1 MTIKNSQDQD
11 KPMVSNMP
19 NQLSTRIQRHLTK
32 IYESVDLEQSIEEI
46 TEHLL
51 NIMRLDQTAEAPLAH
66 RNHWDQ
72 GDIALICYGDSLLQ
86 KNEKPLHTLAGFLDG
101 YLADTISMVHI
112 LPFFPWTSD
121 DGFAVQDYTVV
132 NEFLGDWGD
141 IADIAVNF
149 KLMGDLVIN
158 HGSSHS
164 VWFDN
169 FKQGLHPGRDF
180 YFTALPSDDLSSV
193 VRPRT
198 SPLLQRIDTNEGP
211 RWVWCTF
218 SHDQIDFDFRN
229 PEVLKAFVEIIR
241 LHLDKGVQVF
251 RLDAVAFLWKE
262 VGSSSINLAETHEV
276 VRLLR
281 TLIEHAA
288 DGAMI
293 ITETNIPNEENL
305 AYFGNAN
312 EAHAI
317 YNFSLP
323 PLLVYALISGDS
335 HYLRQWLMTL
345 PPAQFGTTYFN
356 FLASHDGIGL
366 RPVEGLLSD
375 EEVDAFIRTMERSG
389 GLVSWRAGAGG
400 VRKAYEINIT
410 LMDALHGTIKGPDGF
425 AFKRFVCAHAV
436 MLALEGIPAFYI
448 HSLLGTRNDHQAVD
462 RLGYNRAINRH
473 QWDYE
478 VLGRHLAHPD
488 SPNSQVLEALKRI
501 IVIRRKQPAFHPN
514 ATQYTLQLGPGLFG
528 FWRQSSDR
536 NQSIFCLFNL
546 TNTDQ
551 SIPVSEL
558 NLVLLSDWFDLISK
572 APIEAGTGEL
582 EFKPYGFKW
591 ISNRID

>member
-1 MTIKNSQDQD
+1 VIIKNLRRQDNMTI
-11 KPMVSNMP
+11 MNMLNP
-19 NQLSTRIQRHLTK
+19 LHARLEQHLVK
-32 IYESVDLEQSIEEI
+32 IYDSIELEQSTSDLA
-46 TEHLL
+46 TELL
-51 NIMRLDQTAEAPLAH
+51 ALMRLEPCAEPPIAH
-66 RNHWDQ
+66 LNLWDQ
-72 GDIALICYGDSLLQ
+72 SDVALICYGDSLLS
-86 KNEKPLHTLAGFLDG
+86 KDERPLHTLLGFLDN
-101 YLADTISMVHI
+101 YLSDAISMVHI

-132 NEFLGDWGD
+132 NDFLGDWDD
-141 IADIAVNF
+141 IAAIATNF

-169 FKQGLHPGRDF
+169 FKQGLNPGKDF
-180 YFTALPSDDLSSV
+180 YFTALPTDDLSQV

-198 SPLLQRIDTNEGP
+198 SPLLQRVDTVDGP

-229 PEVLKAFVEIIR
+229 PEVLKTFVEIIR
-241 LHLDKGVQVF
+241 LHLDKGVRVF
-251 RLDAVAFLWKE
+251 RLDAVAFLWKQ
-262 VGSSSINLAETHEV
+262 VGSSSINLTETHEV

-281 TLIEHAA
+281 TLIEHAV

-323 PLLVYALISGDS
+323 PLLVYSLISGDS

-375 EEVDAFIRTMERSG
+375 GEVDAFIRTMERSG

-410 LMDALHGTIKGPDGF
+410 LMDALQGTVKGPDEFGF
-425 AFKRFVCAHAV
+425 ARFICAHAV
-436 MLALEGIPAFYI
+436 MLALEGIPAIYI
-448 HSLLGTRNDHQAVD
+448 HSLLGTRNDHLAVE

-478 VLGRHLAHPD
+478 QLTQHLIHSE
-488 SPNSQVLEALKRI
+488 SPNAQVLAALKTI
-501 IVIRRKQPAFHPN
+501 IRLRKLQPAFHPN
-514 ATQYTLQLGPGLFG
+514 ATQYTLQLGAGLFG
-528 FWRQSSDR
+528 FWRQSNDR
-536 NQSIFCLFNL
+536 RQSIFCLYNL
-546 TNTDQ
+546 TRETQ
-551 SIPVSEL
+551 RVAVSEL
-558 NLVLLSDWFDLISK
+558 NLVVLSDWYDLISDEVVEVG
-572 APIEAGTGEL
+572 AGEL
-582 EFKPYGFKW
+582 EFKPYAFKW
-591 ISNRID
+591 ISNRL

>member
-1 MTIKNSQDQD
+1 MLNPLRLRLEQH
-11 KPMVSNMP
+11 
-19 NQLSTRIQRHLTK
+19 LSK
-32 IYESVDLEQSIEEI
+32 IYRDIEREESISDLA
-46 TEHLL
+46 TTLL
-51 NIMRLDQTAEAPLAH
+51 QLMRLEPCAEAPRAH
-66 RNHWDQ
+66 HSLWDQ
-72 GDIALICYGDSLLQ
+72 RDIALICYGDSLLA
-86 KNEKPLHTLAGFLDG
+86 NGEKPLHTLAGFLEDH
-101 YLADTISMVHI
+101 LSEAISMVHI

-132 NEFLGDWGD
+132 NDFLGDWDD
-141 IADIAVNF
+141 IAEIAANF

-164 VWFDN
+164 VWFEN
-169 FKQGLHPGRDF
+169 FKRGLHPGKDF
-180 YFTALPSDDLSSV
+180 YFTALPTDDLSKV

-198 SPLLQRIDTNEGP
+198 SPLLQRVDTVEGP

-218 SHDQIDFDFRN
+218 SHDQVDFDFRN

-241 LHLDKGVQVF
+241 LHLDKGVRVF
-251 RLDAVAFLWKE
+251 RLDAVAFLWKQ
-262 VGSSSINLAETHEV
+262 VGSSSINLTETHEL

-323 PLLVYALISGDS
+323 PLLVYSLISGDS

-375 EEVDAFIRTMERSG
+375 DEVDAFIRTMERSG

-410 LMDALHGTIKGPDGF
+410 LMDALQGTVKGHDEFGF
-425 AFKRFVCAHAV
+425 ARFICAHAV
-436 MLALEGIPAFYI
+436 MLALEGIPAIYI
-448 HSLLGTRNDHQAVD
+448 HSLLGTRNDHLAVE

-478 VLGRHLAHPD
+478 QLIQHLSHPE
-488 SPNSQVLEALKRI
+488 SPNAKVVSALKVLI
-501 IVIRRKQPAFHPN
+501 TLRKLQPSFHPN

-528 FWRQSSDR
+528 FWRQSNDR
-536 NQSIFCLFNL
+536 RQSIFCLYNL
-546 TNTDQ
+546 TGETQ
-551 SIPVSEL
+551 RIPVSEL
-558 NLVLLSDWFDLISK
+558 NLVVLSDWYDLITDEII
-572 APIEAGTGEL
+572 AVGAGEL
-582 EFKPYGFKW
+582 EFQPYAFKW
-591 ISNRID
+591 VSNRQ